1 MYSPSVSSSPGEAR
15 APSLLVVCGLSGAG
29 KSTVLQVLED
39 LDFFTADGLP
49 PSLIP
54 ECCRMFSRPGME
66 HFRGMALGVD
76 FRRGGTAK
84 DLDAA
89 LNNME
94 KRIPR
99 EGGASARPALLFLEA
114 SPDVILRRYATTRRP
129 HPLERE
135 GMGLEE
141 AMREERRRL
150 VKVRDSAD
158 IVLDTSRFTLHDLR
172 REIQRRWSETETA
185 GHAMRVN
192 LISFGFKYGVPSEA
206 DMVFDL
212 RCLPNPYFVEEL
224 RPLTGQNRAVADYVF
239 AGEAARAFRERFLD
253 FLRFALPYY
262 DAEGRYR
269 LTIGLGCTGGRH
281 RSVAM
286 TEAAAKALRQDGY
299 VVGVEHRHSSLDH
312 FQNENAPTERVQKTQ
327 GSAVAD

>member
-1 MYSPSVSSSPGEAR
+1 MHSPTSLLPCPDKEH

-49 PSLIP
+49 PALIP
-54 ECCRMFSRPGME
+54 ECYSMFNRPGME

-76 FRRGGTAK
+76 FRRGGTAQ
-84 DLDAA
+84 DLDTA

-94 KRIPR
+94 RCPTR
-99 EGGASARPALLFLEA
+99 EDGGTSRPALLFLEA
-114 SPDVILRRYATTRRP
+114 SPEVILRRYATTRRP

-150 VKVRDSAD
+150 VGVRKTAD
-158 IVLDTSRFTLHDLR
+158 IILDTSRFTLHDLR
-172 REIQRRWSETETA
+172 REIQRRWNTTEATK
-185 GHAMRVN
+185 HAMRVN

-212 RCLPNPYFVEEL
+212 RCLPNPHFVEAL
-224 RPLTGQNRAVADYVF
+224 RSLTGQNEAVADYVF
-239 AGEAARAFRERFLD
+239 ASDSARSFRDLLLD
-253 FLRFALPYY
+253 FLRFTLPYY

-286 TEAAAKALRQDGY
+286 TEAVAKALRQDGY
-299 VVGVEHRHSSLDH
+299 IVGVEHRHSSL
-312 FQNENAPTERVQKTQ
+312 
-327 GSAVAD
+327 G

>member
-1 MYSPSVSSSPGEAR
+1 MELRTLRYFVTVVREGSITA
-15 APSLLVVCGLSGAG
+15 AAKSLHVTQPTLSRQLAA
-29 KSTVLQVLED
+29 LED
-39 LDFFTADGLP
+39 
-49 PSLIP
+49 
-54 ECCRMFSRPGME
+54 E
-66 HFRGMALGVD
+66 LGH
-76 FRRGGTAK
+76 
-84 DLDAA
+84 
-89 LNNME
+89 
-94 KRIPR
+94 
-99 EGGASARPALLFLEA
+99 LLYQRNRKGIELTEQG
-114 SPDVILRRYATTRRP
+114 VILRRYATTRRP

>member
-1 MYSPSVSSSPGEAR
+1 MYSPSVPSFPGEAR
-15 APSLLVVCGLSGAG
+15 APNLLVVCGLSGAG

-49 PSLIP
+49 PALIP
-54 ECCRMFSRPGME
+54 ECYSMFNRPGME

-76 FRRGGTAK
+76 FRRGGTAQ
-84 DLDAA
+84 DLDTA
-89 LNNME
+89 LNNMAG
-94 KRIPR
+94 RPAR
-99 EGGASARPALLFLEA
+99 EDGGTSRPALLFLEA
-114 SPDVILRRYATTRRP
+114 SPEVILRRYAATRRP

-150 VKVRDSAD
+150 AGVRNSAD
-158 IVLDTSRFTLHDLR
+158 IILNTSRFTLHDLR
-172 REIQRRWSETETA
+172 REIQRRWNTTEAA

-212 RCLPNPYFVEEL
+212 RCLPNPHFVEEL
-224 RPLTGQNRAVADYVF
+224 RPLTGQNEAVADYVF
-239 AGEAARAFRERFLD
+239 ASEEARAFRERFLD

-262 DAEGRYR
+262 DMEGRYR

-299 VVGVEHRHSSLDH
+299 VVGVEHRHSSL
-312 FQNENAPTERVQKTQ
+312 
-327 GSAVAD
+327 G

>member
-1 MYSPSVSSSPGEAR
+1 
-15 APSLLVVCGLSGAG
+15 
-29 KSTVLQVLED
+29 
-39 LDFFTADGLP
+39 
-49 PSLIP
+49 
-54 ECCRMFSRPGME
+54 
-66 HFRGMALGVD
+66 
-76 FRRGGTAK
+76 
-84 DLDAA
+84 
-89 LNNME
+89 
-94 KRIPR
+94 
-99 EGGASARPALLFLEA
+99 
-114 SPDVILRRYATTRRP
+114 
-129 HPLERE
+129 
-135 GMGLEE
+135 
-141 AMREERRRL
+141 
-150 VKVRDSAD
+150 
-158 IVLDTSRFTLHDLR
+158 
-172 REIQRRWSETETA
+172 
-185 GHAMRVN
+185 MRVN

>member
-1 MYSPSVSSSPGEAR
+1 MHSPTSPLPSPDKEL

-49 PSLIP
+49 PTLIP
-54 ECCRMFSRPGME
+54 ECYSMFNRPGME

-76 FRRGGTAK
+76 FRHGGTAQA
-84 DLDAA
+84 LDTA

-94 KRIPR
+94 GRPTR
-99 EGGASARPALLFLEA
+99 ENGGTSRPALLFLEA
-114 SPDVILRRYATTRRP
+114 SPEVILRRYATTRRP
-129 HPLERE
+129 HPLESE

-150 VKVRDSAD
+150 VGVRKTAD
-158 IVLDTSRFTLHDLR
+158 IILDTSRFTLHDLR
-172 REIQRRWSETETA
+172 REIQRRWNTTEA
-185 GHAMRVN
+185 AKHAMRVN

-212 RCLPNPYFVEEL
+212 RCLPNPHFVEEL
-224 RPLTGQNRAVADYVF
+224 RPLTGQNDAVADYVF
-239 AGEAARAFRERFLD
+239 ASDSARAFREHFLD
-253 FLRFALPYY
+253 FLRFTLPYY
-262 DAEGRYR
+262 DTEGRYR

-286 TEAAAKALRQDGY
+286 TEAVAKALRQNGY
-299 VVGVEHRHSSLDH
+299 IVGVEHRHSRLG
-312 FQNENAPTERVQKTQ
+312 EKRVEIP
-327 GSAVAD
+327 